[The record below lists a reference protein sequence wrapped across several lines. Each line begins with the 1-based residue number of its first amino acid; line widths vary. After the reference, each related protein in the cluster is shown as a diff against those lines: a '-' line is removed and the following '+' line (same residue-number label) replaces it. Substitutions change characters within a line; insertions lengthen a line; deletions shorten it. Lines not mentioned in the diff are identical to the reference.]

1 MHKYRLWKIKLNWS
15 LNFKSCWYLSLVL
28 GLEENQIQ
36 SRFETFILRRTGS
49 VPLDFFNIICF
60 TWIENSCI
68 GYPQSPSL
76 QLNIHFRHFWVL
88 LNLLLFPLL
97 DISLPDTIESSLIKS
112 RAKVVI
118 SRLLIRHS
126 DWLNFLH
133 FDGYRLR
140 LNSSW
145 DSSKG
150 KFKQWS
156 KYSQL

>member
-1 MHKYRLWKIKLNWS
+1 MLIFIFGSRVRR
-15 LNFKSCWYLSLVL
+15 KSDSESIRDFHTQEDRVSTSW
-28 GLEENQIQ
+28 
-36 SRFETFILRRTGS
+36 F
-49 VPLDFFNIICF
+49 FFNIICF

-133 FDGYRLR
+133 FDGYKLR

-145 DSSKG
+145 DSSKE

-156 KYSQL
+156 KYSQF